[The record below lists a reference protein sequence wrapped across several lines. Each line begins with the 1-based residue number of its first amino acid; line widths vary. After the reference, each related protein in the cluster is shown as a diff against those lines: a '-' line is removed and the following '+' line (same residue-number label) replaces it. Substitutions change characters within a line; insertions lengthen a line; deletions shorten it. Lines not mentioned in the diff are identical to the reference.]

1 MNDVKEKAKGSKMA
15 LKEFLKEKKLDQIE
29 TQITMEEKQVSLEH

>member
-1 MNDVKEKAKGSKMA
+1 MQDVKEKAQGSKLA

-29 TQITMEEKQVSLEH
+29 N